1 MLGITPIQYVK
12 QYRVEK
18 AAELL
23 RSTRLKTGEI
33 GAECGFTD
41 SSYFIK
47 IFPGDKTLYSQ
58 RIPYEILLRCEKRR
72 NLSLCSV
79 H

>member
-1 MLGITPIQYVK
+1 MCKLALAEVCKKLLAEAMHCKG
-12 QYRVEK
+12 YRVEK

-41 SSYFIK
+41 GSYFIK
-47 IFPGDKTLYSQ
+47 IF
-58 RIPYEILLRCEKRR
+58 REIKHCTPKEYRMKFC
-72 NLSLCSV
+72 
-79 H
+79 